1 MSRLPQVYDDRPDE
15 VFALPNHPSAA
26 HCSTPF
32 SSKKQCSTLYS
43 PSSSPKRCSKT
54 QPRRFRSLPV
64 SLLTTPHFQRQPL
77 DCPTHPLS
85 DVLQPCQDEQR
96 SHKKP
101 PSSIAVETSSDK
113 SSLVHGIPSISPPG
127 LHFIQNPSQRQPL
140 DTSLVSR
147 LRQVYDDRLD
157 EVFAL
162 PNHPSA
168 AHCLRSST
176 STHTSDAR
184 ESGGFNN
191 RRGLVRLTRS
201 LLKG

>member
-1 MSRLPQVYDDRPDE
+1 M
-15 VFALPNHPSAA
+15 
-26 HCSTPF
+26 
-32 SSKKQCSTLYS
+32 
-43 PSSSPKRCSKT
+43 
-54 QPRRFRSLPV
+54 
-64 SLLTTPHFQRQPL
+64 
-77 DCPTHPLS
+77 
-85 DVLQPCQDEQR
+85 LQPCQDEQR

-127 LHFIQNPSQRQPL
+127 LHFIQNPSQHQPS
-140 DTSLVSR
+140 DTSLVSC

-176 STHTSDAR
+176 STHTNDAR

-201 LLKG
+201 LQQLQERERRSTRCHVLIHSPFDRFPSTENSLRRLEEYHFHQRCRGLCHRHPTTSITLSFRLLQPRCTTVVRLPL